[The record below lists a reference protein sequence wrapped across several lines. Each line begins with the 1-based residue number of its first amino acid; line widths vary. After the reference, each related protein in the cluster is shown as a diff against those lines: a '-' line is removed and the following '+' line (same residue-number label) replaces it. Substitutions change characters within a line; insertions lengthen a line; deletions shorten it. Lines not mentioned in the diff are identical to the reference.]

1 MMEEGHLNAA
11 VLHVVTHQQ
20 ACVREGFPAA
30 GEAPRTIAKKADADE
45 ERTRAVVQPSAR
57 HHAIAREEDQ
67 LPQAFL
73 TS

>member
-1 MMEEGHLNAA
+1 MTHLAY
-11 VLHVVTHQQ
+11 L
-20 ACVREGFPAA
+20 ACVRGEFA